1 MKTVNDIPERFDT
14 QDSND
19 KRILINIPDESRPFI
34 LLDYNHGFDWTIE
47 QYDGEIEL
55 TLLDQDTRTV
65 IRRSYPDYQQIVT
78 DGQNIMVLSDR
89 TTDCLERYRRKA
101 AVDGVVMQFRRA
113 NGLGNY
119 AWSDIRCIDEDHSIA
134 VIEACESHSSDLH
147 IIVVTSETKIIPQD
161 EPHMYLLEGEYF
173 VNKTTLKAPLH

>member
-1 MKTVNDIPERFDT
+1 MKTVNDIPELFDT

-55 TLLDQDTRTV
+55 TLLDRDTRTV

-78 DGQNIMVLSDR
+78 DGQNIMVLSSR
-89 TTDCLERYRRKA
+89 TTDRLERYRREA
-101 AVDGVVMQFRRA
+101 AVDGVVMQFRRS

-119 AWSDIRCIDEDHSIA
+119 TWSDIRLSLI
-134 VIEACESHSSDLH
+134 H
-147 IIVVTSETKIIPQD
+147 I
-161 EPHMYLLEGEYF
+161 
-173 VNKTTLKAPLH
+173 

>member
-1 MKTVNDIPERFDT
+1 MKTVNDIPELFDT

-55 TLLDQDTRTV
+55 TLLDRDTRTV

-78 DGQNIMVLSDR
+78 DGQNIMVLSSR
-89 TTDCLERYRRKA
+89 TTDRLERYRREA

-119 AWSDIRCIDEDHSIA
+119 TWSDIRCIDEDHSIA
-134 VIEACESHSSDLH
+134 VIEAFESNSNDLH

-161 EPHMYLLEGEYF
+161 EPHIYLLEGEYF